1 MTSNNTLTYIADHL
15 RQARQK
21 QHMTQA
27 EVAEKAGIS
36 TNFYAR
42 IERGETGTS
51 ILILESIIKALKTK
65 SGQILPF

>member
-1 MTSNNTLTYIADHL
+1 MTSNNTLSYIADHL

-21 QHMTQA
+21 QRLTQA
-27 EVAEKAGIS
+27 DVAEKAGIS

-65 SGQILPF
+65 SSNILPF